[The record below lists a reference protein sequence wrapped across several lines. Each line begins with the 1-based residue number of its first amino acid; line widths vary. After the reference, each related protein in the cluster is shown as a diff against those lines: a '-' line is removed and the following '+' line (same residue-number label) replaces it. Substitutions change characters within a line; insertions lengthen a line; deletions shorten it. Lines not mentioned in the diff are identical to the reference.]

1 MNVRV
6 AIVGGGWA
14 GLFTA
19 SELRAAGV
27 DDVVLLD
34 REPHPGGV
42 ARTIERDGYR
52 LEPGAGTLLLP
63 HPHLTPVLEHL
74 DGEVV
79 PAVDAGLRYVCTG
92 ERLVALPSSPKAL
105 AAPLVPWP
113 AKFRAAAEPFI
124 RTPPPGPDESL
135 DSLMRRRL
143 GSELGRTL
151 AWLAGSGVFA
161 GDPTRLSAR
170 AAFPAIAALEDDA
183 GSFVRGGLRRLRNR
197 QPGAVRPTSHVP
209 VGGMGALAETAAKR
223 LGDRYRPGFVVEEIR
238 WSDSG
243 WQVSG
248 SHDLHADHVV
258 MAVGPREAAALLGGD
273 LAGVLGRAVSSP
285 AVVVGLGGP
294 QRGFPLLPGFGALA
308 GPDAGTATLGVLFES
323 SYDPSRAPAG
333 HSLAKVIAGGSTRPE
348 VVDWDDDRIVET
360 IGAEVATMIGSDI
373 DASFVEIVRHVPG
386 IPLYEVGHGDW
397 LAEIDR
403 LSRPGLHLTGW
414 GYRGIGVAHLAAD
427 AVAIAGRIAGVSQG
441 RASPGAGGRR

>member
-1 MNVRV
+1 MSVQV

-19 SELRAAGV
+19 SELLAAGV
-27 DDVVLLD
+27 DDVVVLD
-34 REPHPGGV
+34 RDQRPGGV

-74 DGEVV
+74 GGEVV
-79 PAVDAGLRYVCTG
+79 PAVDAGLRYVYTG
-92 ERLVALPSSPKAL
+92 ERLVSLPSSPKAL
-105 AAPLVPWP
+105 AAPLVQWP
-113 AKFRAAAEPFI
+113 AKFRAAAEPFV

-135 DSLMRRRL
+135 DSFLRRRL
-143 GSELGRTL
+143 GNELGRTL

-161 GDPTRLSAR
+161 GDPARLSAR

-183 GSFVRGGLRRLRNR
+183 GSIVRGGLRRLRNR
-197 QPGAVRPTSHVP
+197 QPGATRPTSHVP
-209 VGGMGALAETAAKR
+209 VGGMSALAETAAKR
-223 LGDRYRPGFVVEEIR
+223 LGDRYRPGTVVDAAR
-238 WSDSG
+238 RSNGG
-243 WQVSG
+243 WELSG
-248 SHDLHADHVV
+248 SHDLHADHLV
-258 MAVGPREAAALLGGD
+258 MAVGPHDAAGILGGD
-273 LAGVLGRAVSSP
+273 LAAVLGRAVSSP

-294 QRGFPLLPGFGALA
+294 QQGFRLLPGFGALA
-308 GPDAGTATLGVLFES
+308 GPDAATATLGVLFES

-333 HSLAKVIAGGSTRPE
+333 HSLAKVIAGGATRPE
-348 VVDWDDDRIVET
+348 VVEWDDDRIVET
-360 IGAEVATMIGSDI
+360 IGAEVARILGADV

-403 LSRPGLHLTGW
+403 LSPPGLHLTGW
-414 GYRGIGVAHLAAD
+414 GYRGIGVAHLAGD
-427 AVAIAGRIAGVSQG
+427 AAGIARRIAG
-441 RASPGAGGRR
+441 